1 MKRAFTIIGILFL
14 LLNGVAQ
21 NGSRFS
27 TDLRFNEISING
39 STTPELHSGDTLV
52 FTISIE
58 NIGNEPYRDC
68 MLSISA
74 NNPSIIFIDSTEY
87 FDYIAPG
94 NEYTLNRC
102 LIAVIAPNIPDR
114 NSILFTFSISNSTEE
129 VLLQRSYRVSGINL
143 SAESIHIF
151 ANGVG
156 IAQRSFHPSEC
167 GSLSI
172 TLKNNSAQD
181 LHYINIDILG
191 SNDSNITVSGPVQ
204 IAVLHAGETFGY
216 LPEYTTTAQ
225 FQSDNTVDIRIG
237 YDVNGSNPQEITV
250 SIVGHCNCEDFD
262 GVQLPAGFYG
272 EGTQAAWHIDSTAM
286 AIGSHSIRSGQISH
300 YDSSTVNLPVNVPH
314 NTNVSFSFK
323 VSSESNYDWLYFY
336 IDDEQMDR
344 WSGDHDWT
352 QVSYNLSAGEH
363 TLTWRYI
370 KDKSVNAGS
379 DCAWVDAICFPPY
392 LYEAPSLT
400 ITPSPIEMSIVHN
413 DATGSTAHITF
424 SNPSDVHLLYE
435 NEISDPDGLPVGWLD
450 ISSENG
456 SVNAGENKDITL
468 QYCDLG
474 LIPGDYS
481 ATLRTNVRD
490 MDTTLITPIIL
501 HILSGVGIEE
511 HPEPTC
517 HVYPNP
523 TNGEITIDNEYAIIK
538 EISIYDIFGKL
549 VLKEEATSYSHLI
562 RISDY
567 ASGVY
572 LMKIVTENNSVE
584 TIKIIKR

>member
-14 LLNGVAQ
+14 VISGVAQ

-68 MLSISA
+68 MLSIST

-143 SAESIHIF
+143 TAESIHIF
-151 ANGVG
+151 ANG
-156 IAQRSFHPSEC
+156 IAQRTFHPSEC
-167 GSLSI
+167 GSLAI

-181 LHYINIDILG
+181 LHYINIDLLG
-191 SNDSNITVSGPVQ
+191 SNDSNITVSGHTQIPVFQ
-204 IAVLHAGETFGY
+204 TGETFEY
-216 LPEYTTTAQ
+216 RPEYTTTAQ
-225 FQSDNTVDIRIG
+225 FQSGNTVDIRIG

-262 GVQLPAGFYG
+262 EVLLPASFYG
-272 EGTQAAWHIDSTAM
+272 EGSQVGWHIDSTSV
-286 AIGSHSIRSGQISH
+286 AIGRHSIRSGQISH

-314 NTNVSFSFK
+314 STNVSFSYK

-336 IDDEQMDR
+336 IDDEQMGR

-370 KDKSVNAGS
+370 KDKSVNTGS
-379 DCAWVDAICFPPY
+379 DCAWVDAICFPTY
-392 LYEAPSLT
+392 LYEEPSLT
-400 ITPSPIEMSIVHN
+400 ITPSPIEMSVVHN
-413 DATGSTAHITF
+413 DTTGSSALITF
-424 SNPSDVHLLYE
+424 SNPSDIYLLYE
-435 NEISDPDGLPVGWLD
+435 NSITDSDGLPIGWLD

-456 SVNAGENKDITL
+456 SINAGEDKGITL
-468 QYCDLG
+468 LFCDLG

-481 ATLRTNVRD
+481 AILRTNVRD

-523 TNGEITIDNEYAIIK
+523 TSGEIYITNDNAIIR

-549 VLKEEATSYSHLI
+549 LLKEAPTAYSHQL
-562 RISDY
+562 RLSDY

-572 LMKIVTENNSVE
+572 LLKIVTESNSIE
-584 TIKIIKR
+584 TIKIVKR

>member
-14 LLNGVAQ
+14 VISGVAQ

-52 FTISIE
+52 FTINIE

-68 MLSISA
+68 MLSIST

-143 SAESIHIF
+143 TTESIHIF
-151 ANGVG
+151 ANG
-156 IAQRSFHPSEC
+156 IAQRTFHPSEC
-167 GSLSI
+167 GSLAI

-191 SNDSNITVSGPVQ
+191 SNDSNITVSGHTQIPVFQ
-204 IAVLHAGETFGY
+204 TGETFEY
-216 LPEYTTTAQ
+216 RPEYTTTAQ

-262 GVQLPAGFYG
+262 EVLLPASFYG
-272 EGTQAAWHIDSTAM
+272 EGSQVGWHIDSTSV
-286 AIGSHSIRSGQISH
+286 AIGRHSIRSGQISH

-314 NTNVSFSFK
+314 STYISFYIK

-336 IDDEQMDR
+336 IDDEQMGR

-352 QVSYNLSAGEH
+352 LVSYNLSAGEH

-370 KDKSVNAGS
+370 KDKSVNTGS
-379 DCAWVDAICFPPY
+379 DCAWVDAICFPTY
-392 LYEAPSLT
+392 LYEEPSLT

-424 SNPSDVHLLYE
+424 SNPSDIYLLYE
-435 NEISDPDGLPVGWLD
+435 NSITDSDGLPIGWLD

-456 SVNAGENKDITL
+456 SINAGEDKGITL
-468 QYCDLG
+468 QFCDLG

-481 ATLRTNVRD
+481 AILRTNVRD

-549 VLKEEATSYSHLI
+549 VLKEEANSYSHHI
-562 RISDY
+562 RISDN

-572 LMKIVTENNSVE
+572 LMKIVTGSNSVE
-584 TIKIIKR
+584 TIKIVKR

>member
-14 LLNGVAQ
+14 VISGVAQ

-143 SAESIHIF
+143 TAESIHIF
-151 ANGVG
+151 ANG
-156 IAQRSFHPSEC
+156 IAQRTFHPSEC
-167 GSLSI
+167 GSLAI

-191 SNDSNITVSGPVQ
+191 SNDSNITVSGHTQIPVFQ
-204 IAVLHAGETFGY
+204 TGETFEY
-216 LPEYTTTAQ
+216 RPEYTTTAQ

-262 GVQLPAGFYG
+262 GGQLPAGFYG
-272 EGTQAAWHIDSTAM
+272 EGTQAAWHIDSTTM

-300 YDSSTVNLPVNVPH
+300 YDSSSVNLPVNVPH
-314 NTNVSFSFK
+314 STNVSFSYK

-336 IDDEQMDR
+336 IDDEQMGR

-370 KDKSVNAGS
+370 KDKSVNTGS
-379 DCAWVDAICFPPY
+379 DCAWLDAICFPPY

-413 DATGSTAHITF
+413 DTTGSSALITF
-424 SNPSDVHLLYE
+424 SNPSDIYLLYE
-435 NEISDPDGLPVGWLD
+435 NSITDSDGLPIGWLD

-456 SVNAGENKDITL
+456 SINAGEDKGITL
-468 QYCDLG
+468 QFCDLG

-481 ATLRTNVRD
+481 AILRTNVRD

-549 VLKEEATSYSHLI
+549 VLKEEANSYSHHI

-584 TIKIIKR
+584 TLKIIKR

>member
-39 STTPELHSGDTLV
+39 STTPELHSGDTIV

-58 NIGNEPYRDC
+58 NIGSEPYRDC
-68 MLSISA
+68 TLSISTTS
-74 NNPSIIFIDSTEY
+74 PYIVLIDSTEY

-102 LIAVIAPNIPDR
+102 LIAVIAPNIPDG

-129 VLLQRSYRVSGINL
+129 VLLQRSYRVSGIKL
-143 SAESIHIF
+143 TTESIRIF
-151 ANGVG
+151 ASGAEG
-156 IAQRSFHPSEC
+156 PQRTLHPSEC
-167 GSLSI
+167 GRLAI

-181 LHYINIDILG
+181 LHYINLDILG
-191 SNDSNITVSGPVQ
+191 TNDSNITVSEPVQ

-225 FQSDNTVDIRIG
+225 FQFDNTVDIRIG
-237 YDVNGSNPQEITV
+237 YDVDGSYQQEITV

-262 GVQLPAGFYG
+262 EVLLPASFYG
-272 EGTQAAWHIDSTAM
+272 EGSQVGWHIDSTSV
-286 AIGSHSIRSGQISH
+286 AIGRHSIRSGQISH

-314 NTNVSFSFK
+314 STNVSFSFK

-336 IDDEQMDR
+336 IDEEQMDR
-344 WSGDHDWT
+344 WSGEHDWT

-400 ITPSPIEMSIVHN
+400 ITPSPIEMSVVHN
-413 DATGSTAHITF
+413 DTTGSSALITF
-424 SNPSDVHLLYE
+424 SNPSDIYLLYE

-456 SVNAGENKDITL
+456 SVNAGENKGITL

-501 HILSGVGIEE
+501 HILSGVSIAE
-511 HPEPTC
+511 HQVPTC
-517 HVYPNP
+517 RVYPNP
-523 TNGEITIDNEYAIIK
+523 TSGEITIANNNAIIR

-549 VLKEEATSYSHLI
+549 LLKEAPTAYSHQL
-562 RISDY
+562 RLSDY

-572 LMKIVTENNSVE
+572 LLKIVTESNSIE
-584 TIKIIKR
+584 TIKIVKR